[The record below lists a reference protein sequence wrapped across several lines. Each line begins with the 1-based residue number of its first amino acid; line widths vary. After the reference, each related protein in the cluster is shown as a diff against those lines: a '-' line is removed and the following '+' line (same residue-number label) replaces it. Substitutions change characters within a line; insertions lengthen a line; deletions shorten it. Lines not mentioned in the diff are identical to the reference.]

1 MAKTKNKYD
10 EFLKTT
16 YEAVGGKENFG
27 EIYHCVTRLR
37 FKILDKTKV
46 NEAKILE
53 QKKQGLVKGINW
65 LGNELQVII
74 GMEVSKVFDAFNNYL
89 ETLQTKPTTSGEIG
103 EFKVEKVQGQE
114 HLSVTNKLLNMI
126 KGFVMPMI
134 PAVIGL
140 GIIVSIQA
148 ILALAKVIPSIQQ
161 MAIMDI
167 QGQVIVANSFLQQ
180 KAEWIAQGGHN
191 ITFII
196 GILFYIGGTGAM
208 SFLGIL
214 ILFNG
219 FKYLK
224 LNPTFGAVLGFML
237 CAPSL
242 ILQGWNIQLVNVLD
256 GWFKIKMGPVM
267 GSIFVLIPAAFL
279 FKYIKIGVDKVVPN
293 LLNNLFAG
301 AIALFITTVVV
312 FIGLAPVIG
321 IFENILGRAVN
332 LLSEIPYGLGVMF
345 YSLSWQFLVITG
357 AHMTLVMLVMG
368 PWLADSTA
376 GMTIAIPMLM
386 GAQIA
391 AFGQMGAGLGIAVR
405 TKDRMLK
412 KQSIEAAIPCAFGV
426 TEPMMFGVTL
436 IRFKTLIFGCI
447 GAGIGGLF
455 FGIMKIP
462 YFSQGGLGILAVM
475 NTITG
480 TLAGDANGGV
490 ADILWTLVTFAMAA
504 GSACLITAFLFG
516 QDGKVQAKQKIK
528 KLTNLAAKYIAL
540 NNNQDLN
547 VESFKAELAE
557 IEKIQNDKEHIKL
570 QQIYLKNDI
579 KYNNF
584 VAKLDKSE
592 IKLDKLK
599 EVNKSQKAITT
610 LENKIQILKTKI
622 AECEKQAK
630 LQYENIVKINEQT
643 INLINKT
650 FENQNY
656 DETLKALKNNYT
668 NIINEVYKG
677 EYQQPILEEVSL
689 IPILK
694 EGKAKLKI
702 KTA

>member
-103 EFKVEKVQGQE
+103 EFKVEKIQGQE
-114 HLSVTNKLLNMI
+114 HLSITNKLLNMI

-180 KAEWIAQGGHN
+180 KAEWLAQGGHN

-516 QDGKVQAKQKIK
+516 QDGRVQTKQKMK
-528 KLTNLAAKYIAL
+528 KLTNLASKYITL
-540 NNNQDLN
+540 NNNQNLN

-557 IEKIQNDKEHIKL
+557 IEKIQNDREHIKL

-656 DETLKALKNNYT
+656 DETLKDLKNNYT

-694 EGKAKLKI
+694 EEKAKLKI